1 MDTDNDIINL
11 NVGGRRFVS
20 NFFFLVDFLQYGEIV
35 TEPK

>member
-20 NFFFLVDFLQYGEIV
+20 IFFILVDFLQYGDIV